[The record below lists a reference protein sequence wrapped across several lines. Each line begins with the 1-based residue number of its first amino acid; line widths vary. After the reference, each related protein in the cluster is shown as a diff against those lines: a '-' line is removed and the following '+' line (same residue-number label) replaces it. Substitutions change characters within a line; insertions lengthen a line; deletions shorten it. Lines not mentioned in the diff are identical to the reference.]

1 MVEAFHGEELAV
13 DGVVR
18 LVQHRAHRRHLRV
31 FEYRIPACLFF
42 LEPVANTLAMVF
54 SHCLVDAIREV
65 AQQLA
70 QGHHAQ
76 ALARATPVEQ
86 GVKLRAE
93 PLADGRRQTKQFA
106 REFVEGVAQ
115 AKAQTCLWKQRPPA
129 ADGAVKA
136 IGQDTSHLVRRLMR

>member
-1 MVEAFHGEELAV
+1 MAKS
-13 DGVVR
+13 
-18 LVQHRAHRRHLRV
+18 LRSMALCAWSNTV
-31 FEYRIPACLFF
+31 LIAGICGSSSTAYQPRFF
-42 LEPVANTLAMVF
+42 VLEPVANTLAMVC
-54 SHCLVDAIREV
+54 SHRLVDAIGEV

-70 QGHHAQ
+70 QGKYAQ
-76 ALARATPVEQ
+76 ALALATPVQQ

-93 PLADGRRQTKQFA
+93 PLADGRRQTNQFA

-115 AKAQTCLWKQRPPA
+115 AKAQTCLWKQRPHA